1 MRCTSH
7 LSHVVQV
14 DEDGGMALEAIVLGQ
29 LCRECVLVRQ
39 EVLGCLVVG
48 HLRRL
53 EAVLAGRR
61 HAARGAPSRNA
72 ACRRPHSDEW
82 KA

>member
-1 MRCTSH
+1 
-7 LSHVVQV
+7 
-14 DEDGGMALEAIVLGQ
+14 MALEAIVLGQ
-29 LCRECVLVRQ
+29 ICRECVLMRQ

-48 HLRRL
+48 HLGGL
-53 EAVLAGRR
+53 KAVLAGRR

-72 ACRRPHSDEW
+72 ACRVLSSDEW